1 MPLDILKPLIALL
14 AIVNPIGVIPF
25 YIHFTRGFSREQ
37 RRRTIHVAAISAFV
51 VIAVSALAGLRIIE
65 FFGISLAS
73 FQVGGGMLLLVSSLQ
88 MLNAQPAESRGG
100 DLVEGSD
107 KVDAGDSIAIVPLTI
122 PLLTGPAT
130 ISTMVI
136 YAEKTRHWWQLGV
149 LVLYG
154 VVIGLAVWV
163 AFSLSGRI
171 GRVLGK
177 TGINVMT
184 RLMGLILAALAV
196 EVMSDGLL
204 KLFPALAGAGR

>member
-25 YIHFTRGFSREQ
+25 YIHFTRGFTREQ

-136 YAEKTRHWWQLGV
+136 YAEKTRHWWQLAI
-149 LVLYG
+149 LVGYG
-154 VVIGLAVWV
+154 VVIALSVWI

-171 GRVLGK
+171 ARVLGK

-196 EVMSDGLL
+196 EVMSDGLV
-204 KLFPALAGAGR
+204 KLFPGLLGATR

>member
-25 YIHFTRGFSREQ
+25 FIHFTQGFSREQ
-37 RRRTIHVAAISAFV
+37 RRRTIHVAAISAFA

-73 FQVGGGMLLLVSSLQ
+73 FQVGGGVLLLVSSLQ
-88 MLNAQPAESRGG
+88 MLNAQPAESRSA
-100 DLVEGSD
+100 DLIEGSD
-107 KVDAGDSIAIVPLTI
+107 KADAGDSIAIVPLTI

-136 YAEKTRHWWQLGV
+136 YAEKTRHWWQLAV
-149 LVLYG
+149 LVGYG
-154 VVIGLAVWV
+154 VVIGLSVWI

-171 GRVLGK
+171 ARVLGR

-184 RLMGLILAALAV
+184 RLMGLLLAALAV
-196 EVMSDGLL
+196 EIMSDGLT
-204 KLFPALAGAGR
+204 KLFPGLGIAR